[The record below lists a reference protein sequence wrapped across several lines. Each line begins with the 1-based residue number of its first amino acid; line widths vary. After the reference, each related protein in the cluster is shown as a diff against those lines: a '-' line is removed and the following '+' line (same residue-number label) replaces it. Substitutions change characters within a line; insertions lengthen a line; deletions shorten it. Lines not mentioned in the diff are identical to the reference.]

1 MPIAFQFVLPCY
13 HASCKFECSFKYRM
27 SSFRLS
33 LLSWFSSPLVLLG
46 LRSSLQ
52 AFTHSIVIGYLN
64 TIVCLLYL
72 AKNELNIHLKREG

>member
-27 SSFRLS
+27 SSFRLD
-33 LLSWFSSPLVLLG
+33 LFSWFSSPLVLGLG
-46 LRSSLQ
+46 VAYRL
-52 AFTHSIVIGYLN
+52 FTHSIVIGYLN